1 MKFVC
6 AVGWMLGLTLALAW
20 SALAQQP
27 APGPISVPAPVAS
40 APDKRADARASLKQF
55 SDVFGLIEKDYAD
68 PVNPNL
74 AIYGPSGSNKLG
86 AIPAMLRVLDPHS
99 NFFDPKRFAQ
109 LEEEMQGKYYGVGM
123 QIGPMPDKTGKM
135 VTVVEEPLPDSPAFR
150 AGIRPGDIIQA
161 VDGKSTAGMDTAQV
175 ANLLRG
181 PRGTAVQV
189 AIQREGVVK
198 PLEFT
203 LTRHKIMPRSV
214 DSAFMLHPGIA
225 YIHIDTFNE
234 TTNSELT
241 ADLDRLGPQNLNG
254 LVLDLRG
261 NLGGLLQEAV
271 GVASHFLRKGQLIV
285 YHYGRISA
293 SQRYYVVNG
302 ETGPEYPIV
311 VLINQ
316 NTASAAEIVTGALQD
331 HDRAL
336 VMGQR
341 SFGKGLV
348 QTEFPLSD
356 HTMLLLT
363 TARYY
368 TPSGRLIQRDY
379 SDISLYDYYN
389 HYDPTPLPHTQVRMT
404 DGGRT
409 VYGGGGISPDIP
421 VPPRKL
427 NPVETRLAAA
437 GVFFDFGRSY
447 LAHHK
452 TVPAGFTPGRKVLDE
467 FRKFLPAEHV
477 TLSDAEFKANEPFIR
492 EQIRVQLIRTIYGP
506 DAANHIVVENDPLV
520 GQAVDSLGQ
529 AKALLVHAQHYM
541 ASRGMQ

>member
-1 MKFVC
+1 MKL
-6 AVGWMLGLTLALAW
+6 ARAGIWMAGLALALAW
-20 SALAQQP
+20 GAVAQQFP
-27 APGPISVPAPVAS
+27 APAAKSES
-40 APDKRADARASLKQF
+40 DNADIQTSLKHF
-55 SDVFGLIEKDYAD
+55 SDVFGLIEKNYAD
-68 PVNPNL
+68 PVDPNL
-74 AIYGPSGSNKLG
+74 AIYGPSASNKLG

-109 LEEEMQGKYYGVGM
+109 LEEEMQGKYFGVGM
-123 QIGPMPDKTGKM
+123 QIGPMPDKSGKM
-135 VTVVEEPLPDSPAFR
+135 VTVVEMPLPDSPAFR
-150 AGIRPGDIIQA
+150 AGLRPGDIILA
-161 VDGKSTAGMDTAQV
+161 VNGQSTAHMDTSQV

-181 PRGTAVQV
+181 PRGTAAHVT
-189 AIQREGVVK
+189 IQREGAVK

-203 LTRHKIMPRSV
+203 LMRQKIMPRSV
-214 DSAFMLHPGIA
+214 DTAFMIRPRIA
-225 YIHIDTFNE
+225 YIHVDTFNE
-234 TTNSELT
+234 TTNQELT
-241 ADLDRLGPQNLNG
+241 ADLNQLGPGNLNG
-254 LVLDLRG
+254 LILDMRG

-293 SQRYYVVNG
+293 PQRYYVVNG
-302 ETGPEYPIV
+302 ETGAEYPII

-336 VMGQR
+336 VMGER

-389 HYDPTPLPHTQVRMT
+389 HYDPAPLPHSQVRMT
-404 DGGRT
+404 DGGRE
-409 VYGGGGISPDIP
+409 VFGGGGIAPDVP

-427 NPVETRLAAA
+427 NPVEARLTGAD
-437 GVFFDFGRSY
+437 VFFDFGRSY

-452 TVPAGFTPGRKVLDE
+452 TVSADFTPNRKTLDE
-467 FRKFLPAEHV
+467 FRKFLPSENV
-477 TLSDAEFKANEPFIR
+477 TLSSAEFKANEPFIS
-492 EQIRVQLIRTIYGP
+492 EQIRVQLVRDIYGA
-506 DAANHIVVENDPLV
+506 DAANHVVVENDPLV
-520 GQAVDSLGQ
+520 ERALGSLGQ
-529 AKALLVHAQHYM
+529 AKELLVHAQHYM
-541 ASRGMQ
+541 ASRGIQ

>member
-1 MKFVC
+1 MKIVR
-6 AVGWMLGLTLALAW
+6 AGGLMVALALAW
-20 SALAQQP
+20 SALGQQP
-27 APGPISVPAPVAS
+27 APPPAMGAKSGGADIS
-40 APDKRADARASLKQF
+40 ASLKQF
-55 SDVFGLIEKDYAD
+55 SDVFGLIQTNYAD
-68 PVNPNL
+68 PIDPSL
-74 AIYGPSGSNKLG
+74 AIYGPSGSNNLG

-123 QIGPMPDKTGKM
+123 QIGPLPDKSGKM
-135 VTVVEEPLPDSPAFR
+135 VTVVESPLPDSPAFR

-161 VDGKSTAGMDTAQV
+161 VNGKSTASLDTSQV

-181 PRGTAVQV
+181 PRGTVVQV
-189 AIQREGVVK
+189 TIQREGAVK

-203 LTRHKIMPRSV
+203 LTRQKIMPRSV
-214 DSAFMLHPGIA
+214 DSAFMLRSGIA

-234 TTNSELT
+234 TTNTELT
-241 ADLDRLGPQNLNG
+241 ADLNRLGPENLNG
-254 LVLDLRG
+254 LILDLRG

-285 YHYGRISA
+285 YHYGRSSA
-293 SQRYYVVNG
+293 SRRYYVVNG
-302 ETGPEYPIV
+302 EIGPEYPIV

-356 HTMLLLT
+356 STMLLLT

-389 HYDPTPLPHTQVRMT
+389 HYDPTPLPHSQVRMT
-404 DGGRT
+404 DGGREEF
-409 VYGGGGISPDIP
+409 GGGGITPDVPIP
-421 VPPRKL
+421 PQKL
-427 NPVETRLAAA
+427 NPVESKLAAA
-437 GVFFDFGRSY
+437 DVFFDFSRSY
-447 LAHHK
+447 LAGHK
-452 TVPAGFTPGRKVLDE
+452 TVPEDFNPNRKVLDE
-467 FRKFLPAEHV
+467 FRKFLLSEQV
-477 TLSDAEFKANEPFIR
+477 TLSDVDFKANEPFISQ
-492 EQIRVQLIRTIYGP
+492 QIQVQLVRAIYGP
-506 DAANHIVVENDPLV
+506 DAANHIVVEKDPLV
-520 GQAVDSLGQ
+520 GRALDDLGQ
-529 AKALLVHAQHYM
+529 AKELLVRAQHYM
-541 ASRGMQ
+541 ASRGIQ